1 MEGPEGPTLNSQ
13 LFGPPCV
20 HAHVKNALTATEPLA
35 ARQKHDLWHSLAIDA
50 LGLATYL
57 VPGLGETADWVMA
70 PLLALWLRQV
80 HGTWAGAAVE
90 LAEELL
96 PGTDFIPTATL
107 TWIYR
112 YWLKKPAQKP
122 TSGQ

>member
-1 MEGPEGPTLNSQ
+1 
-13 LFGPPCV
+13 
-20 HAHVKNALTATEPLA
+20 VKTELTATTDPA
-35 ARQKHDLWHSLAIDA
+35 TRKKSDLWHSLAIDA

-70 PLLALWLRQV
+70 PLLALWLWQV
-80 HGTWAGAAVE
+80 HGSWTGAAVE

-107 TWIYR
+107 TWLYR
-112 YWLKKPAQKP
+112 YWLKKPAAGK
-122 TSGQ
+122 